1 MEKIQVNV
9 SQLLLDLENP
19 RIVSADTQPD
29 ALRSM
34 IEFDPRHFKTMMES
48 IKDHGLDPG
57 DAFYVIASE
66 TDPDEFIVMDG
77 NRRLA
82 ALMALRLPSL
92 LQGIPI
98 SANLRQKLS
107 AVAKGYDAASIE
119 EVDAVIFDDRAA
131 ADEWI
136 LRRHGRG
143 MEGEARIYWGPLEIQ
158 RFQRDRTVLDVIE
171 FVKKNSTFGDDEW
184 TRIEEKLTDKASVLR
199 RFLEAKPI
207 RELLGLT
214 VTKSGDETIPE
225 FSSTPATAIEVLSAI
240 VSDVADGSVT
250 TRTHNKKE
258 NFEEYVA
265 DLPDHLKKSKRGAK
279 AVRFRDATVSG
290 KGTRPRQK
298 AKPTTTPQPVKRTTA
313 KPPRITLAPRSHR
326 FAAPSSEKAE
336 RLLFEASKISLKV
349 TPLACAYVLRAF
361 IENTIDGYIADK
373 GISDWNAAK
382 NQRYDLKHR
391 SQIVM
396 DHLVAAGVAKKD
408 DLRSITRI
416 LTNSTDPA
424 SIQALNDYIHGKY
437 HVPSIDAVRNVWDVA
452 EPLFIAV
459 YGSAK

>member
-1 MEKIQVNV
+1 MEKLQVNV

-29 ALRSM
+29 AFRSM
-34 IEFDPRHFKTMMES
+34 IEFDPRHFKTMMVS

-57 DAFYVIASE
+57 DAFYVVASE
-66 TDPDEFIVMDG
+66 IDPDEFIVVDG

-82 ALMALRLPSL
+82 ALMALRQPAL

-98 SANLRQKLS
+98 STNLRQKLA
-107 AVAKGYDAASIE
+107 AVSNGFDPASIE
-119 EVDAVIFDDRAA
+119 EVDAVLFDDRSS

-171 FVKKNSTFGDDEW
+171 FVKKNSTFGDEEW
-184 TRIEEKLTDKASVLR
+184 ARIEEKLTDKASVLR
-199 RFLEAKPI
+199 RFLEAKPV
-207 RELLGLT
+207 RELLGMT
-214 VTKSGDETIPE
+214 VSKSGDETIPE
-225 FSSTPATAIEVLSAI
+225 FSAKPATAIEVLSAI
-240 VSDVADGSVT
+240 VSDVADGTVT

-265 DLPDHLKKSKRGAK
+265 DLPDHLKKSKPGSQK
-279 AVRFRDATVSG
+279 VKFRDATVSG
-290 KGTRPRQK
+290 TGTRPRQK
-298 AKPTTTPQPVKRTTA
+298 AKAAATPPPIKRSA
-313 KPPRITLAPRSHR
+313 ARPPRLTLAPRSHR
-326 FAAPSSEKAE
+326 FAVPQSEKAE
-336 RLLFEASKISLKV
+336 RLLFEATKISLKV

-361 IENTIDGYIADK
+361 IENTIDGYMTDK
-373 GISDWNAAK
+373 GLSTWNTAK
-382 NQRYDLKHR
+382 NQRYDLKSR
-391 SQIVM
+391 SEIVM
-396 DHLVAAGVAKKD
+396 NDLVLKKVAKKD
-408 DLRSITRI
+408 DLRGITRI

-437 HVPSIDAVRNVWDVA
+437 HVPSADTLRTAWDVA

-459 YGSAK
+459 YGAAK